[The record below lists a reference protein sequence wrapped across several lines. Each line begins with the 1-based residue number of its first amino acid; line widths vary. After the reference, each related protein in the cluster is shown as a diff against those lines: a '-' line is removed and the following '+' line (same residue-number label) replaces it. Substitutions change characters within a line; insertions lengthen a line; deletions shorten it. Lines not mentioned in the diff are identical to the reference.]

1 MTSKSSESRGFTG
14 AVLDALTSHI
24 CILDVSGTIRIVNH
38 AWRRFATE
46 NGSASTRSDIGSNY
60 LAVCRVAAGPGSE
73 EAGVFAQGVWD
84 VLQGRSAY
92 FELEYPCHSPTEDR
106 WFVGRVTPLVIR
118 QKGAVVSHMNV
129 TDRKRVELELAK
141 LAATDSLTG
150 LPNRRFF
157 FEVGNREVER
167 VRRFD
172 VPLSVVMIDI
182 DNFKQINDAYGHAAG
197 DEALRQ
203 VTASLSPCLRAV
215 DVFARLG
222 GEEFALLL
230 PDTNEAGAEIISEKL
245 RKALASASVQ
255 AGPDTFSLTA
265 SFGAA
270 VVQSSDRDIVAS
282 LERADAALYSAK
294 HSGRDRVVTFS
305 RLQH

>member
-1 MTSKSSESRGFTG
+1 M
-14 AVLDALTSHI
+14 DALTSHI
-24 CILDVSGTIRIVNH
+24 CILDARGTIRLVNH

-46 NGSASTRSDIGSNY
+46 NGAVSIRSEVGSNY
-60 LAVCRVAAGPGSE
+60 LAVCGVASGPGSE
-73 EAGVFAQGVWD
+73 ESGAFAQGVRD
-84 VLQGRSAY
+84 VLQGRSEL

-106 WFVGRVTPLVIR
+106 WFVGRVTPLKLKR
-118 QKGAVVSHMNV
+118 KGAVVSHMNV
-129 TDRKRVELELAK
+129 TDRKRVELELVK
-141 LAATDSLTG
+141 LAATDPLTG

-157 FEVGNREVER
+157 LEVANREVER

-182 DNFKQINDAYGHAAG
+182 DHFKNINDTYGHAAG

-203 VTASLSPCLRAV
+203 VAASLSPSLRAI
-215 DVFARLG
+215 DVLARLG

-230 PDTNEAGAEIISEKL
+230 PGTNETGAEIISEKL
-245 RKALASASVQ
+245 RKALASTSVQ
-255 AGPDTFSLTA
+255 AGPETFLITA

-270 VVQSSDRDIVAS
+270 DVHLTDRDIDAG

-305 RLQH
+305 RFQN